1 MFGVLAKIFGSG
13 DVISKGID
21 LIDNMHTSTEE
32 EIAAKTKAKTD
43 LLASYAP
50 FKLAQRYLA
59 IMFAVCFLGT
69 FMLVMGMTLTGQ
81 GDIDAVKQ
89 VLGDFYIGEIM
100 LTIVA
105 FYFGGGAF
113 EGIMDKRKKYW
124 RPQQQTK
131 NTVTA
136 QPTRTATAKRVVV

>member
-1 MFGVLAKIFGSG
+1 MLGVLAKIFGSG

-59 IMFAVCFLGT
+59 VMFAVCFLGT
-69 FMLVMGMTLTGQ
+69 FILVMGMTLAGK

-89 VLGDFYIGEIM
+89 ILSDFYIGEIM

-113 EGIMDKRKKYW
+113 EGVLSARKK
-124 RPQQQTK
+124 
-131 NTVTA
+131 
-136 QPTRTATAKRVVV
+136 